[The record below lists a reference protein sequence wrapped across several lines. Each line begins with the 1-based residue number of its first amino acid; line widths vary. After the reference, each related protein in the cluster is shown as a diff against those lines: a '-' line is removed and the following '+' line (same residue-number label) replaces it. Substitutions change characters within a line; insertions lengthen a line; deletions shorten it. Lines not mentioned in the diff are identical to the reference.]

1 MIDADNGL
9 RVHWMIVNIVGTD
22 WESSGATIAEYNA
35 PTPLKVQYCHAFS
48 RGKINFPVFLGH
60 NTRYLSQFRAKL
72 RDWAVR
78 PVRAGCYP
86 RAALSLLDS
95 KTLYVSKR

>member
-9 RVHWMIVNIVGTD
+9 RVHWMIVNIVGSD

-48 RGKINFPVFLGH
+48 RGKINFPV
-60 NTRYLSQFRAKL
+60 
-72 RDWAVR
+72 
-78 PVRAGCYP
+78 
-86 RAALSLLDS
+86 
-95 KTLYVSKR
+95 